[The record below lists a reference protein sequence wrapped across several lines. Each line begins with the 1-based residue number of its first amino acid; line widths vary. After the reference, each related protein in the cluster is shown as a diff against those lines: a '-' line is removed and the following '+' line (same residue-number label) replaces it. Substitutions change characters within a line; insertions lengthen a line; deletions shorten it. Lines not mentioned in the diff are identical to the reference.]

1 MRILTVLLLLA
12 SSVSAQEQVGRGQ
25 LPEPVKQSFLKLFP
39 GASIKG
45 GEVESRDG
53 AHYYEVEGKRAGRE
67 VSAVFKVVTQTL
79 EYSEDIDLAQLPAK
93 VREIVLKEVGKG
105 KLLELE
111 QSFKEG
117 KLTGYE
123 VEFKLDKKTYEL
135 TLSSEG
141 EILSRE
147 ED

>member
-1 MRILTVLLLLA
+1 MRILAVLLLLVTSA
-12 SSVSAQEQVGRGQ
+12 SAQERVGKGQ
-25 LPEPVKQSFLKLFP
+25 LPEPVKQGFLKLFP

-45 GEVESRDG
+45 GELESRDG
-53 AHYYEVEGKRAGRE
+53 VHYYEVEGKRAGRE
-67 VSAVFKVVTQTL
+67 VSAVFKVVAETL

-93 VREIVLKEVGKG
+93 IREIVLKEVGKG
-105 KLLELE
+105 KLLEIE
-111 QSFKEG
+111 QNFRDG

-123 VEFKLDKKTYEL
+123 VEFKLNKKTYEL